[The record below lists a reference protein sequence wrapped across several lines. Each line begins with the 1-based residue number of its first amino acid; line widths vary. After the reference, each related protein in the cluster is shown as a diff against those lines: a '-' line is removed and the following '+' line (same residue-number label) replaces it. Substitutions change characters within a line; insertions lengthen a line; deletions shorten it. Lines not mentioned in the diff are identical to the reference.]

1 MKTLWTL
8 LVYLTKCEG
17 GQTVFY
23 PGQRLST
30 NTSLVVEKNRAIDP
44 VVIEVEEGLA
54 VLHRHGKDCLLHE
67 GGTVISGE
75 KLVFRADLCVAC

>member
-1 MKTLWTL
+1 M
-8 LVYLTKCEG
+8 
-17 GQTVFY
+17 FY

-30 NTSLVVEKNRAIDP
+30 NGSLLVEKEQVIDP

-67 GGTVISGE
+67 SRIVVSGE
-75 KLVFRADLCVAC
+75 KLILRADICVPC